1 MSDRVVIVG
10 AGECGARVAQALR
23 ERGWDGDVTL
33 IGAETDLPYE
43 RPPLSKRALTDEL
56 EPGPATICSGERFGE
71 LGIDVVLGVA
81 VDSIDRDARQVG
93 LGDGRSI
100 SFGHLVLATGARAR
114 TLGAVDGADEALTLR
129 TRADASRLRQFL
141 TPGTRVIVVGGGFIG
156 LEVAASA
163 RQRGCDVV
171 VVELAQQVMGRV
183 VPPDVAAV
191 MAARH
196 VAEGVDLRCGVEI
209 TTIDRNGSGTRVHLG
224 DGATI
229 DGDVVVA
236 GVGAVPNTELGE
248 RAGLAIDNGIAVDEQ
263 LQTSDPTIFAAGDC
277 CSFPHPL
284 YGGRRIRLEAWR
296 NAQDQANHVAAR
308 LTGAADPYHVVPW
321 FWSDQYDLGL
331 QIAGLPDAA
340 TTTVTRVRADRT
352 EVRFGLDHD
361 GRLVAATGVAPGTGI
376 AKDIRLAEML
386 IASRAAP
393 DPAALADPTV
403 NLKRLLTA

>member
-43 RPPLSKRALTDEL
+43 RPPLSKRALTDEH
-56 EPGPATICSGERFGE
+56 EPVPATICSGERFGE

-81 VDSIDRDARQVG
+81 ADSIDRDARQVR

-100 SFGHLVLATGARAR
+100 PYQHVVLATGARAR
-114 TLGAVDGADEALTLR
+114 TLGAIDGADAAITLR
-129 TRADASRLRQFL
+129 TRADASRLRRFL

-163 RQRGCDVV
+163 RQRGCHVA

-209 TTIDRNGSGTRVHLG
+209 AAIDRNGSSTRVHLG

-308 LTGAADPYHVVPW
+308 LTGTDDPYRVVPW
-321 FWSDQYDLGL
+321 FWTDQYDLGL

-352 EVRFGLDHD
+352 EIRFGLDHD

-386 IASRAAP
+386 IAARAAP

>member
-93 LGDGRSI
+93 LGNGRSI
-100 SFGHLVLATGARAR
+100 PFEHLVLATGARAR
-114 TLGAVDGADEALTLR
+114 TLGAIDGADAAITLR

-141 TPGTRVIVVGGGFIG
+141 TRGTRVIVVGGGFIG

-183 VPPDVAAV
+183 VPPAVAAV

-209 TTIDRNGSGTRVHLG
+209 AAIDRNGSGTRVHLG

-263 LQTSDPTIFAAGDC
+263 LQTSDPAIFAAGDC

-308 LTGAADPYHVVPW
+308 LTGTDDPYQVVPW

-331 QIAGLPDAA
+331 QIAGLPDTA

-386 IASRAAP
+386 IAKRAAP

>member
-1 MSDRVVIVG
+1 MIVG

-23 ERGWDGDVTL
+23 ERGWSGGVTL

-43 RPPLSKRALTDEL
+43 RPPLSKRVLTDEL
-56 EPGPATICSGERFGE
+56 EPVPVTICSGERFGE
-71 LGIDVVLGVA
+71 LGIDVVLGVT
-81 VDSIDRDARQVG
+81 VDAIDRDTCQVV
-93 LGDGRSI
+93 LGDGRTI
-100 SFGHLVLATGARAR
+100 PYQHLVLATGARAR
-114 TLGAVDGADEALTLR
+114 TLGAIDGADEAITLR
-129 TRADASRLRQFL
+129 TRADASRLRQVL

-209 TTIDRNGSGTRVHLG
+209 AAIDRNGSGTRVHLG
-224 DGATI
+224 GGATI

-308 LTGAADPYHVVPW
+308 LTGTADPYRVVPW

-386 IASRAAP
+386 IAKRAAP

>member
-1 MSDRVVIVG
+1 VIVG

-23 ERGWDGDVTL
+23 ERGWSGGVTL

-43 RPPLSKRALTDEL
+43 RPPLSKRALTDEH
-56 EPGPATICSGERFGE
+56 EPVPTTICSGERFGE

-308 LTGAADPYHVVPW
+308 LTGTADPYRVVPW

-340 TTTVTRVRADRT
+340 VTTVTRVRDDRT

-386 IASRAAP
+386 IAGRAAP